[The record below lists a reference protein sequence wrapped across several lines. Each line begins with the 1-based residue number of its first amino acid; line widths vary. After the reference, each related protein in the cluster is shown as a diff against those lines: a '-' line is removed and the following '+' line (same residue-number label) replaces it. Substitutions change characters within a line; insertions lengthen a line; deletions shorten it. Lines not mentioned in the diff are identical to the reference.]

1 MSNTPHDLT
10 EEFPDQRER
19 ITELK
24 TSSGHFARLAAEYN
38 EVNRAIHR
46 IETRIEPTSED
57 VEEELKRQRVRL
69 KDEIFQMLQGKE
81 KTDASASPLGADSA
95 SGTRLRPTG
104 NT

>member
-24 TSSGHFARLAAEYN
+24 TTDGHFARLVEEYN

-46 IETRIEPTSED
+46 IETRFEPTSED

-69 KDEIFQMLQGKE
+69 KDEIFQMLQGQE
-81 KTDASASPLGADSA
+81 KTDASASPLGADPA

>member
-10 EEFPDQRER
+10 EEFPDRRER

-24 TSSGHFARLAAEYN
+24 TKDGHFARLVEEYN

-46 IETRIEPTSED
+46 IETRVEPTSED
-57 VEEELKRQRVRL
+57 VEEELQRQRVRL
-69 KDEIFQMLQGKE
+69 KDEIYQMLEGAE
-81 KTDASASPLGADSA
+81 KTDAAASPLSADPA
-95 SGTRLRPTG
+95 NAPRLRPTG